1 MYLLR
6 LEFTFI
12 QQLLSLD
19 FMIVR
24 FERNLGE
31 LVDTKDTKDQEKLEK
46 DRKIDRTRNYKERN
60 RTAKI

>member
-19 FMIVR
+19 FIIVR
-24 FERNLGE
+24 YERNLGE

-46 DRKIDRTRNYKERN
+46 DRKIDRTRNYKERD

>member
-19 FMIVR
+19 FIIVR